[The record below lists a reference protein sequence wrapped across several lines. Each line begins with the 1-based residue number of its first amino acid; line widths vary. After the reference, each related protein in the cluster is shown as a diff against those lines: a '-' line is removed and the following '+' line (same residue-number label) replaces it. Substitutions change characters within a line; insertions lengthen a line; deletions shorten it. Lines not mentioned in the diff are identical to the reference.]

1 MFECSNKRIC
11 PEKINSLKTISLLA
25 RRVVQRA
32 DDIRSNINSKLK
44 DKANDFKR
52 FSLALDVLPDVN
64 DTGQLLF
71 VRGISAKFEVT
82 EVLASKN
89 SLYRELQVK
98 IVEKTLIQNNLKW
111 NLLRCV
117 ITNDGK
123 NTCGAEKA
131 SVGQIY
137 KTYGNVKCV

>member
-1 MFECSNKRIC
+1 MCECSNKRIC

-32 DDIRSNINSKLK
+32 DIRSNINSKLK

-71 VRGISAKFEVT
+71 VWGISAKFEVT

-89 SLYRELQVK
+89 SLHRELQVK

-117 ITNDGK
+117 ITNVGEKSMEQKKPQLGK
-123 NTCGAEKA
+123 FIKLM
-131 SVGQIY
+131 
-137 KTYGNVKCV
+137 KM

>member
-71 VRGISAKFEVT
+71 V
-82 EVLASKN
+82 
-89 SLYRELQVK
+89 
-98 IVEKTLIQNNLKW
+98 
-111 NLLRCV
+111 
-117 ITNDGK
+117 
-123 NTCGAEKA
+123 
-131 SVGQIY
+131 
-137 KTYGNVKCV
+137 